1 MITAASLQSAVQSAV
16 RRLAMPLLL
25 ACSILL
31 LGRMDDVVRNAL
43 AFDRALMEAGQWW
56 RLLSAHLVHLSFYH
70 TAVNLLGLMALLIL
84 CPQSVATWEW
94 ARRLVLLALFTSLAL
109 YILAPEVDRY
119 VGFSGVLHGLFLL
132 GLVPMVR
139 RRDAVAIV
147 CLLYLVG
154 KLAGEV
160 IMGASLSDEQAI
172 GGRVVT
178 QAHLFGTLAGFVY
191 GAWFGTFRKGVT
203 PQ

>member
-1 MITAASLQSAVQSAV
+1 
-16 RRLAMPLLL
+16 MPLLL

-31 LGRMDDVVRNAL
+31 LDRMDDVVRNAL

-56 RLLSAHLVHLSFYH
+56 RLLSAHFVHLSFYH
-70 TAVNLLGLMALLIL
+70 AALNLLGLLALLVL
-84 CPQSVATWEW
+84 CPQPVATWEW
-94 ARRLVLLALFTSLAL
+94 ARRLVLLSLGTSLAL
-109 YILAPEVDRY
+109 YVFVPELDRY

-132 GLVPMVR
+132 GLVPMAR

-147 CLLYLVG
+147 CLFYLVG
-154 KLAGEV
+154 KLAWEV
-160 IMGASLSDEQAI
+160 ILGASLSDEQAI

-178 QAHLFGTLAGFVY
+178 QAHLFGTLAGLAY
-191 GAWFGTFRKGVT
+191 GAWFGTFRKGET